1 MAQLNDLIVT
11 GDARI
16 NGDLMHNSGMVA
28 FGTNATAAATAA
40 KVVTIADPAWALKI
54 GNIIGVKH
62 SVTNT
67 AGSCTLN
74 VNGTGAKSIYYSTS
88 VYTGSS
94 GMICGSA
101 NRTTFY
107 IYDGTYWVWLG
118 GGYDANDNTV
128 PAAVS
133 WTAAATAAKT
143 ATQNY
148 YTAIKGY
155 TLVTFQYANS
165 AASALTLNINGKGA
179 KPIYLNGSASSASNY
194 TLPAGCYLTYFNGTN
209 YYIRTD
215 GTITGNITGNA
226 ATATKLAT
234 ARNINGVSFNGTAN
248 ITVTA
253 NPTPNQLTTEDL
265 NSVTTPGYYYGGGGN
280 TVTNKPSGADAFG
293 LVVYKTASGYTVQEF
308 TNGNNNALTKY
319 IRQYTGSAWNSWTQM
334 KYTDNNTTYTFA
346 TGDSNGQIKVTPSGG
361 SAQNVSV
368 KGLAAAAYKGVDT
381 SVASGS
387 TSTNVPTSKAVAD
400 LVATISSQSS
410 AMGTTDTSIT
420 CTLPDGL

>member
-1 MAQLNDLIVT
+1 MAQLNNLIVT

-16 NGDLMHNSGMVA
+16 NGDLIHNSGMVA

-40 KVVTIADPAWALKI
+40 KVVTIADPAWALKV

-62 SVTNT
+62 SISNT
-67 AGSCTLN
+67 AESCTLN
-74 VNGTGAKSIYYSTS
+74 VNGTGAKSIYYNTS
-88 VYTGSS
+88 VYTGTST
-94 GMICGSA
+94 MICGAA

-118 GGYDANDNTV
+118 GGYDANDNIV

-143 ATQNY
+143 ATQDY

-165 AASALTLNINGKGA
+165 AASAITLNINGKGA
-179 KPIYLNGSASSASNY
+179 KPIYLNGTASSASNY

-215 GTITGNITGNA
+215 GKITGSITGDA
-226 ATATKLAT
+226 ATV
-234 ARNINGVSFNGTAN
+234 NG
-248 ITVTA
+248 
-253 NPTPNQLTTEDL
+253 L
-265 NSVTTPGYYYGGGGN
+265 
-280 TVTNKPSGADAFG
+280 
-293 LVVYKTASGYTVQEF
+293 TVQTAVPANAKF
-308 TNGNNNALTKY
+308 TDT
-319 IRQYTGSAWNSWTQM
+319 
-334 KYTDNNTTYTFA
+334 NTTYTFA

-361 SAQNVSV
+361 STQNVSV

-400 LVATISSQSS
+400 LVATISTQSS
-410 AMGTTDTSIT
+410 AMGTTNTSIT
-420 CTLPDGL
+420 CTLPDSL

>member
-28 FGTNATAAATAA
+28 FGTCSTAAATAA

-62 SVTNT
+62 SASNT

-74 VNGTGAKSIYYSTS
+74 VNGTGAKSIYYNTGA
-88 VYTGSS
+88 YTGTSS
-94 GMICGSA
+94 MICGAA

-179 KPIYLNGSASSASNY
+179 KPIYLNGTASSASNY

-209 YYIRTD
+209 YYIYTD
-215 GTITGNITGNA
+215 GKI
-226 ATATKLAT
+226 
-234 ARNINGVSFNGTAN
+234 
-248 ITVTA
+248 
-253 NPTPNQLTTEDL
+253 
-265 NSVTTPGYYYGGGGN
+265 GG
-280 TVTNKPSGADAFG
+280 
-293 LVVYKTASGYTVQEF
+293 L
-308 TNGNNNALTKY
+308 
-319 IRQYTGSAWNSWTQM
+319 GS
-334 KYTDNNTTYTFA
+334 
-346 TGDSNGQIKVTPSGG
+346 
-361 SAQNVSV
+361 
-368 KGLAAAAYKGVDT
+368 AAYKGVDT

-400 LVATISSQSS
+400 LVATISASS
-410 AMGTTDTSIT
+410 STMGTTDTSIT
-420 CTLPDGL
+420 CTLPDSL